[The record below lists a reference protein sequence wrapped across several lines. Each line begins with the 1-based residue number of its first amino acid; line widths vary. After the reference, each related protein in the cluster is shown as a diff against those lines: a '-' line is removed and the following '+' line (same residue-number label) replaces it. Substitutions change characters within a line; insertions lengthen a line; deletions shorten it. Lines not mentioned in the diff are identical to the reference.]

1 MFRSQHFYRI
11 VSIQRDKEYHGTS
24 FWDAGYKYSY
34 TPTSYAMRY
43 IAKIAE
49 KYTDRNLK
57 SKCLEYAVVKSVN
70 EEELVIK
77 IIGRQKDIDKLL
89 TELCTT
95 DTEFT
100 KRFSMKAIPKAYV

>member
-49 KYTDRNLK
+49 K
-57 SKCLEYAVVKSVN
+57 
-70 EEELVIK
+70 
-77 IIGRQKDIDKLL
+77 
-89 TELCTT
+89 
-95 DTEFT
+95 
-100 KRFSMKAIPKAYV
+100 M

>member
-1 MFRSQHFYRI
+1 MFRSQQFYRI

-34 TPTSYAMRY
+34 TPTSYAMKY

-49 KYTDRNLK
+49 KYTDRALK

-77 IIGRQKDIDKLL
+77 IIGRPKDIDKLL